1 MSSEMDLRTFDNG
14 LTRSG
19 HNDGILGY
27 GEDRDVDVMRNFPV
41 GLGVLHYG
49 NGKECG
55 ERYGSLKGG
64 S

>member
-1 MSSEMDLRTFDNG
+1 
-14 LTRSG
+14 
-19 HNDGILGY
+19 
-27 GEDRDVDVMRNFPV
+27 V